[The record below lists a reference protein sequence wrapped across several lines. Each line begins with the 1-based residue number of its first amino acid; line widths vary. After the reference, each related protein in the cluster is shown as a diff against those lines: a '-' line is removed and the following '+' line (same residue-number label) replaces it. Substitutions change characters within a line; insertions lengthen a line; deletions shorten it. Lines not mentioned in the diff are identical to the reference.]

1 MDFNEKDNRREYLE
15 YETMNG
21 YMYEP
26 EARTERVK
34 KSSPIKKFFVSAV
47 AAVMLGSFASGSFYG
62 TKMLFFDK
70 KAPTAVETQNV
81 MTVANKEPVVKDVS
95 AMSKEALKSIVSI
108 TNVAVQQ
115 VPDFFSFFQGGGVE
129 REVKM
134 SGSGVILEKTKD
146 YLYMITNHHVI
157 DGAKDLSVTFSDDKT
172 YKAEVVKYDENNDIA
187 IIRVRIK
194 DMSES
199 TLAEVKPIKIG
210 DSNSLEIGESVVAIG
225 NALGYGQSVTTGVVS
240 AVNRNFAP
248 KESLD
253 TKTYIQT
260 DAAIN
265 PGNSG
270 GALLNIKGEL
280 VGINTAKIA
289 SSSIEGM
296 GYAIPMARV
305 LELIK
310 GANIE
315 EFQENALNL

>member
-26 EARTERVK
+26 EARTENPK

-81 MTVANKEPVVKDVS
+81 MTVANKAPVVSDVS

-194 DMSES
+194 DLSES
-199 TLAEVKPIKIG
+199 TLAEIKPIKIG

-270 GALLNIKGEL
+270 GALLNMKGEL

-310 GANIE
+310 GTNIE

>member
-81 MTVANKEPVVKDVS
+81 MTVANKEPVVSDVS

-194 DMSES
+194 DLSES
-199 TLAEVKPIKIG
+199 TLAEIKPIKIG

-270 GALLNIKGEL
+270 GALLNMKGEL

-310 GANIE
+310 GAKIE

>member
-81 MTVANKEPVVKDVS
+81 MTVANKEPVVSDVS

-115 VPDFFSFFQGGGVE
+115 VPDFFSFFQGGNME

-157 DGAKDLSVTFSDDKT
+157 DGARDLSVTFSDDKT
-172 YKAEVVKYDENNDIA
+172 YAAEVVKYDENNDIA

-194 DMSES
+194 NLSES
-199 TLAEVKPIKIG
+199 TLSEIKPIKIG

-270 GALLNIKGEL
+270 GALLNMKGEL

-310 GANIE
+310 GANID

>member
-26 EARTERVK
+26 EARTEKPK
-34 KSSPIKKFFVSAV
+34 KSSPIKKFIVSAV

-81 MTVANKEPVVKDVS
+81 MTVANKAPVVSDVS

-199 TLAEVKPIKIG
+199 TLVEVKPIKIG

-270 GALLNIKGEL
+270 GALLNMKGEL

>member
-81 MTVANKEPVVKDVS
+81 MTVANKEPVVRDVS

-115 VPDFFSFFQGGGVE
+115 VPDFFSFFQGGNME

-157 DGAKDLSVTFSDDKT
+157 DGARDLSVTFSDDKT
-172 YKAEVVKYDENNDIA
+172 YAAEVVKYDENNDIA

-194 DMSES
+194 DLSES
-199 TLAEVKPIKIG
+199 TLAEIKPIKIG

-248 KESLD
+248 KVSLD

-270 GALLNIKGEL
+270 GALLNMKGEL

-310 GANIE
+310 GANID

>member
-26 EARTERVK
+26 EERAEKPK

-81 MTVANKEPVVKDVS
+81 MTVANKEPVVSDVS

-115 VPDFFSFFQGGGVE
+115 VPDFFSFFQGGNME

-172 YKAEVVKYDENNDIA
+172 YAAEVVKYDENNDIA

-194 DMSES
+194 NLSES
-199 TLAEVKPIKIG
+199 TLSEIKPIKIG

-270 GALLNIKGEL
+270 GALLNMKGEL

-310 GANIE
+310 GANID

>member
-1 MDFNEKDNRREYLE
+1 MDFNEKDNRREFLE

-26 EARTERVK
+26 EERAKKPK

-81 MTVANKEPVVKDVS
+81 MTVANKEPVVRDVS
-95 AMSKEALKSIVSI
+95 VMSKEALKSIVSI

-115 VPDFFSFFQGGGVE
+115 VPDFFSFFQGGNME

-157 DGAKDLSVTFSDDKT
+157 DGARDLSVTFSDDKT
-172 YKAEVVKYDENNDIA
+172 YAAEVVKYDENNDIA

-194 DMSES
+194 DLSES
-199 TLAEVKPIKIG
+199 TLSEIKPIKIG

-253 TKTYIQT
+253 KKTYIQT

-270 GALLNIKGEL
+270 GALLNMKGEL

-310 GANIE
+310 GAKIE

>member
-1 MDFNEKDNRREYLE
+1 NM
-15 YETMNG
+15 
-21 YMYEP
+21 
-26 EARTERVK
+26 
-34 KSSPIKKFFVSAV
+34 
-47 AAVMLGSFASGSFYG
+47 
-62 TKMLFFDK
+62 
-70 KAPTAVETQNV
+70 
-81 MTVANKEPVVKDVS
+81 
-95 AMSKEALKSIVSI
+95 
-108 TNVAVQQ
+108 
-115 VPDFFSFFQGGGVE
+115 E

-157 DGAKDLSVTFSDDKT
+157 DGARDLSVTFSDDKT
-172 YKAEVVKYDENNDIA
+172 YAAEVVKYDENNDIA

-194 DMSES
+194 NLSES
-199 TLAEVKPIKIG
+199 TLAEIKPIKIG

-270 GALLNIKGEL
+270 GALLNMKGEL

-310 GANIE
+310 GANID

>member
-26 EARTERVK
+26 EERAEKPK

-70 KAPTAVETQNV
+70 KAPTVVETQNV
-81 MTVANKEPVVKDVS
+81 MTVANKEPVVSDVS

-115 VPDFFSFFQGGGVE
+115 VPDFFSFFQGGNME

-157 DGAKDLSVTFSDDKT
+157 DGARDLSVTFSDDKT
-172 YKAEVVKYDENNDIA
+172 YAAEVMKYDENNDIA

-194 DMSES
+194 NLSES
-199 TLAEVKPIKIG
+199 TLSEIKPIKIG

-270 GALLNIKGEL
+270 GALLNMKGEL

-310 GANIE
+310 VANIE

>member
-1 MDFNEKDNRREYLE
+1 MDFIEKDNRREYLE

-81 MTVANKEPVVKDVS
+81 MTVANKELVVGDVS

-172 YKAEVVKYDENNDIA
+172 YGAEVVKYDENNDIA

-199 TLAEVKPIKIG
+199 TLAEIKPIKIG

-270 GALLNIKGEL
+270 GALLNMKGEL

-310 GANIE
+310 GANID

>member
-81 MTVANKEPVVKDVS
+81 MTVANKEPVVRDVS

-115 VPDFFSFFQGGGVE
+115 VPDFFSFFQGGNME

-157 DGAKDLSVTFSDDKT
+157 DGARDLSVTFSDDKT
-172 YKAEVVKYDENNDIA
+172 YAAEVVKYDENNDIA

-194 DMSES
+194 DLSES
-199 TLAEVKPIKIG
+199 TLSEIKPIKIG

-253 TKTYIQT
+253 AKTYIQT

-270 GALLNIKGEL
+270 GALLNMKGEL

-310 GANIE
+310 GAKIE

>member
-1 MDFNEKDNRREYLE
+1 MDFNEKDNRREFLE

-26 EARTERVK
+26 EGRTEKLK

-81 MTVANKEPVVKDVS
+81 MTVANKEPVVRDVS

-157 DGAKDLSVTFSDDKT
+157 DGARDLSVTFSDDKT
-172 YKAEVVKYDENNDIA
+172 YAAEVVKYDENNDIA

-194 DMSES
+194 DLSES
-199 TLAEVKPIKIG
+199 TLAEIKPIKIG
-210 DSNSLEIGESVVAIG
+210 DSNSLEIGENVVAIG

-270 GALLNIKGEL
+270 GALLNMKGEL

-310 GANIE
+310 GANID

>member
-1 MDFNEKDNRREYLE
+1 MDFNEKDNRREFLE

-26 EARTERVK
+26 EERAEKPK

-81 MTVANKEPVVKDVS
+81 MTVANKEPVVRDVS

-115 VPDFFSFFQGGGVE
+115 VPDFFSFFQGGNME

-157 DGAKDLSVTFSDDKT
+157 DGARDLSVTFSDDKT
-172 YKAEVVKYDENNDIA
+172 YAAEVVKYDENNDIA

-194 DMSES
+194 DLSES
-199 TLAEVKPIKIG
+199 TLAEIKPIKIG

-270 GALLNIKGEL
+270 GALLNMKGEL

>member
-1 MDFNEKDNRREYLE
+1 MDFNEKDNRREFLE

-26 EARTERVK
+26 EERAEKPK

-81 MTVANKEPVVKDVS
+81 MTVANKEPVVRDVS

-157 DGAKDLSVTFSDDKT
+157 DGARDLSVTFSDDKT
-172 YKAEVVKYDENNDIA
+172 YAAEVVKYDENNDIA

-194 DMSES
+194 DLSES
-199 TLAEVKPIKIG
+199 TLAEIKPIKIG

-240 AVNRNFAP
+240 AVNRNFSP

-270 GALLNIKGEL
+270 GALLNMKGEL

>member
-81 MTVANKEPVVKDVS
+81 MTVANKEPVVSDVS

-129 REVKM
+129 RQVKM

-270 GALLNIKGEL
+270 GALLNMKGEL

>member
-1 MDFNEKDNRREYLE
+1 MDFIEKDNRREYLE

-81 MTVANKEPVVKDVS
+81 MTVANKELVVGDVS

-172 YKAEVVKYDENNDIA
+172 YGAEVVKYDENNDIA

-199 TLAEVKPIKIG
+199 TLAEIKPIKIG

-270 GALLNIKGEL
+270 GALLNMKGEL

>member
-1 MDFNEKDNRREYLE
+1 MDFNEKDNRREFLE

-26 EARTERVK
+26 EERAEKPK

-70 KAPTAVETQNV
+70 KAPTVVETQNV
-81 MTVANKEPVVKDVS
+81 MTVANKEPVVSDVS

-115 VPDFFSFFQGGGVE
+115 VPDFFSFFQGGNME

-194 DMSES
+194 NLSES
-199 TLAEVKPIKIG
+199 TLSEIKPIKIG

-270 GALLNIKGEL
+270 GALLNMKGEL

>member
-1 MDFNEKDNRREYLE
+1 MDFNEKDNRREFLE

-21 YMYEP
+21 YMSEP
-26 EARTERVK
+26 EERAEKPK

-81 MTVANKEPVVKDVS
+81 MTVANKEPVVSDVS

-115 VPDFFSFFQGGGVE
+115 VPDFFSFFQGGNME

-157 DGAKDLSVTFSDDKT
+157 DGARDLSVTFSDDKT
-172 YKAEVVKYDENNDIA
+172 YAAEVVKYDENNDIA

-194 DMSES
+194 DLSES
-199 TLAEVKPIKIG
+199 TLSEIKPIKIG

-270 GALLNIKGEL
+270 GALLNMKGEL

-310 GANIE
+310 GANID

>member
-26 EARTERVK
+26 EARTEKPK
-34 KSSPIKKFFVSAV
+34 KSSPIKNFFVSAV

-81 MTVANKEPVVKDVS
+81 MTVANKEPVVSDVS

-194 DMSES
+194 DLSES

-270 GALLNIKGEL
+270 GALLNMKGEL

>member
-26 EARTERVK
+26 EERAEKPK

-81 MTVANKEPVVKDVS
+81 MTVANKEPVVSDVS

-115 VPDFFSFFQGGGVE
+115 VPDFFSFFQGGNME

-157 DGAKDLSVTFSDDKT
+157 DGARDLSVTFSDDKT

-199 TLAEVKPIKIG
+199 TLVEVKPIKIG

-270 GALLNIKGEL
+270 GALLNMKGEL

>member
-1 MDFNEKDNRREYLE
+1 MDFNEKDNRREFLE

-26 EARTERVK
+26 EERAKKPK

-81 MTVANKEPVVKDVS
+81 MTVANKEPVVRDVS
-95 AMSKEALKSIVSI
+95 VMSKEALKSIVSI

-115 VPDFFSFFQGGGVE
+115 VPDFFSFFQGGNME

-172 YKAEVVKYDENNDIA
+172 YAAEVVKYDENNDIA

-194 DMSES
+194 DLSES
-199 TLAEVKPIKIG
+199 TLSEIKPIKIG

-270 GALLNIKGEL
+270 GALLNMKGEL

-310 GANIE
+310 GAKIE

>member
-1 MDFNEKDNRREYLE
+1 MDFNEKDNRREFLE

-26 EARTERVK
+26 EERAEKPK

-81 MTVANKEPVVKDVS
+81 MTVANKEPVVRDVS

-115 VPDFFSFFQGGGVE
+115 VPDFFSFFQGGNME

-157 DGAKDLSVTFSDDKT
+157 DGARDLSVTFSDDKT
-172 YKAEVVKYDENNDIA
+172 YAAEVVKYDENNDIA

-194 DMSES
+194 DLSES
-199 TLAEVKPIKIG
+199 TLAEIKPIKIG

-248 KESLD
+248 KESLG

-270 GALLNIKGEL
+270 GALLNMKGEL

-310 GANIE
+310 GAKIK

>member
-81 MTVANKEPVVKDVS
+81 MTVANKEPVVRGVS

-194 DMSES
+194 DLDES
-199 TLAEVKPIKIG
+199 TLSEIKPIKIG

-270 GALLNIKGEL
+270 GALLNMKGEL

-310 GANIE
+310 GAKIE

>member
-1 MDFNEKDNRREYLE
+1 MDFNEKDNRREFLE

-26 EARTERVK
+26 EERAEKPK
-34 KSSPIKKFFVSAV
+34 KPSPIKKFFVSAV

-81 MTVANKEPVVKDVS
+81 MTVANKEPVVSDVS

-115 VPDFFSFFQGGGVE
+115 VPDFFSFFQGGNME

-157 DGAKDLSVTFSDDKT
+157 DGARDLSVTFSDDKT
-172 YKAEVVKYDENNDIA
+172 YAAEVVKYDENNDIA

-194 DMSES
+194 DLSES
-199 TLAEVKPIKIG
+199 TLAEIKPIKIG

-270 GALLNIKGEL
+270 GALLNMKGEL

>member
-1 MDFNEKDNRREYLE
+1 MDFNEKDNRREFLE

-26 EARTERVK
+26 EERAEKSK

-81 MTVANKEPVVKDVS
+81 MTVANKEPVVNDVS

-172 YKAEVVKYDENNDIA
+172 YRAEVVKYDENNDIA

-194 DMSES
+194 DLSES
-199 TLAEVKPIKIG
+199 TLAEIKPIKIG

-270 GALLNIKGEL
+270 GALLNMKGEL

-310 GANIE
+310 GANID

>member
-1 MDFNEKDNRREYLE
+1 MDFNEKDNRREFLE

-26 EARTERVK
+26 EERAEKPK

-81 MTVANKEPVVKDVS
+81 MTVANKEPVVSDVS

-115 VPDFFSFFQGGGVE
+115 VPDFFSFFQGGNME

-157 DGAKDLSVTFSDDKT
+157 DGARDLSVTFSDDKT
-172 YKAEVVKYDENNDIA
+172 YAAEVVKYDENNDIA

-194 DMSES
+194 DLSES
-199 TLAEVKPIKIG
+199 TLAEIKPIKIG

-270 GALLNIKGEL
+270 GALLNMKGEL

-310 GANIE
+310 GANID

>member
-1 MDFNEKDNRREYLE
+1 MDFNEKDNRREFLE

-26 EARTERVK
+26 EERAEKPK

-81 MTVANKEPVVKDVS
+81 MTVANKEPVVSDVS

-115 VPDFFSFFQGGGVE
+115 VPDFLSFFQGGNME

-157 DGAKDLSVTFSDDKT
+157 DGARDLSVTFSDDKT
-172 YKAEVVKYDENNDIA
+172 YAAEVVKYDENNDIA

-194 DMSES
+194 DLSES
-199 TLAEVKPIKIG
+199 TLSEIKPIKIG

-270 GALLNIKGEL
+270 GALLNMKGEL

-310 GANIE
+310 GANID

>member
-70 KAPTAVETQNV
+70 KASTAMETQNV
-81 MTVANKEPVVKDVS
+81 MTVANKEPVVRDVS

-115 VPDFFSFFQGGGVE
+115 VPDFFSFFQGGNME

-157 DGAKDLSVTFSDDKT
+157 DGARDLSVTFSDDKT
-172 YKAEVVKYDENNDIA
+172 YAAEVVKYDENNDIA

-194 DMSES
+194 NLSES
-199 TLAEVKPIKIG
+199 TLSEIKPIKIG

-270 GALLNIKGEL
+270 GALLNMKGEL

>member
-26 EARTERVK
+26 EARTEKLK

-81 MTVANKEPVVKDVS
+81 MTVANKAPVVSDVS

-194 DMSES
+194 DLSES
-199 TLAEVKPIKIG
+199 TLSEIKPIKIG

-270 GALLNIKGEL
+270 GALLNMKGEL

>member
-81 MTVANKEPVVKDVS
+81 MTVANKEPVVRDVS

-115 VPDFFSFFQGGGVE
+115 VPDFFSFFQGGNME

-157 DGAKDLSVTFSDDKT
+157 DGARDLSVTFSDDKT
-172 YKAEVVKYDENNDIA
+172 YAAEVVKYDENNDIA

-194 DMSES
+194 DLSES
-199 TLAEVKPIKIG
+199 TLAEIKPIKIG

-270 GALLNIKGEL
+270 GALLNMKGEL

>member
-1 MDFNEKDNRREYLE
+1 MDFNEKDNRREFLE

-21 YMYEP
+21 YMYES
-26 EARTERVK
+26 EERAEKPK

-81 MTVANKEPVVKDVS
+81 MNVANKEPVVRDVS

-115 VPDFFSFFQGGGVE
+115 VPDFFSFFQGGNME

-157 DGAKDLSVTFSDDKT
+157 DGARDLSVTFSDDKT
-172 YKAEVVKYDENNDIA
+172 YAAEVVKYDENNDIA

-194 DMSES
+194 DLSES
-199 TLAEVKPIKIG
+199 TLSEIKPIKIG

-270 GALLNIKGEL
+270 GALLNMKGEL

-310 GANIE
+310 GANID

>member
-1 MDFNEKDNRREYLE
+1 MDFNEKDNRREFLE

-26 EARTERVK
+26 EERAEKPK

-81 MTVANKEPVVKDVS
+81 MTVANKEPVVRDVS

-115 VPDFFSFFQGGGVE
+115 VPDFFSFFQGGNME

-157 DGAKDLSVTFSDDKT
+157 DGARDLSVTFSDDKT
-172 YKAEVVKYDENNDIA
+172 YAAEVVKYDENNDIA

-194 DMSES
+194 DLSES
-199 TLAEVKPIKIG
+199 TLSEIKPIKIG

-270 GALLNIKGEL
+270 GALLNMKGEL

-310 GANIE
+310 GANID

>member
-26 EARTERVK
+26 EERAEKSK

-62 TKMLFFDK
+62 TKMLFSDK

-81 MTVANKEPVVKDVS
+81 MTVANKEPVVNDVS

-172 YKAEVVKYDENNDIA
+172 YRAEVVKYDENNDIA

-194 DMSES
+194 DLSES
-199 TLAEVKPIKIG
+199 TLSEIKPIKIG

-270 GALLNIKGEL
+270 GALLNMKGEL

-310 GANIE
+310 GANID

>member
-1 MDFNEKDNRREYLE
+1 MDFNEKDNRREFLE

-26 EARTERVK
+26 EERAEKPK

-81 MTVANKEPVVKDVS
+81 MTVANKAPVVRDVS

-115 VPDFFSFFQGGGVE
+115 VPDFFSFFQGGNME

-157 DGAKDLSVTFSDDKT
+157 DGARDLSVTFSDEKT
-172 YKAEVVKYDENNDIA
+172 YAAEVVKYDENNDIA

-194 DMSES
+194 DLSES
-199 TLAEVKPIKIG
+199 TLSEIKPIKIG

-270 GALLNIKGEL
+270 GALLNMKGEL

-310 GANIE
+310 GANID

>member
-26 EARTERVK
+26 EERAEKSK
-34 KSSPIKKFFVSAV
+34 KYSPIKKFFVSAV

-81 MTVANKEPVVKDVS
+81 MTVANKELVVGDVS

-172 YKAEVVKYDENNDIA
+172 YGAEVVKYDENNDIA

-199 TLAEVKPIKIG
+199 TLAEIKPIKIG

-240 AVNRNFAP
+240 AVNRNFVP

-270 GALLNIKGEL
+270 GALLNMKGEL

>member
-26 EARTERVK
+26 EARTEKPK
-34 KSSPIKKFFVSAV
+34 KSSPFKKFFVSAV

-81 MTVANKEPVVKDVS
+81 MTVANKEPVVSDVS

-129 REVKM
+129 RQVKM

-199 TLAEVKPIKIG
+199 TLAEIKPIKIG

-270 GALLNIKGEL
+270 GALLNMKGEL

>member
-26 EARTERVK
+26 EARMEKPK

-62 TKMLFFDK
+62 TKMLFFEK

-81 MTVANKEPVVKDVS
+81 MTVANKAPVVNDVS

-134 SGSGVILEKTKD
+134 SGSGVILENTKD

-194 DMSES
+194 DLSES
-199 TLAEVKPIKIG
+199 TLSEIKPIKIG

-270 GALLNIKGEL
+270 GALLNMKGEL

>member
-1 MDFNEKDNRREYLE
+1 M
-15 YETMNG
+15 
-21 YMYEP
+21 
-26 EARTERVK
+26 
-34 KSSPIKKFFVSAV
+34 
-47 AAVMLGSFASGSFYG
+47 
-62 TKMLFFDK
+62 
-70 KAPTAVETQNV
+70 
-81 MTVANKEPVVKDVS
+81 
-95 AMSKEALKSIVSI
+95 
-108 TNVAVQQ
+108 
-115 VPDFFSFFQGGGVE
+115 
-129 REVKM
+129 
-134 SGSGVILEKTKD
+134 
-146 YLYMITNHHVI
+146 
-157 DGAKDLSVTFSDDKT
+157 SVTFSDDKT

-199 TLAEVKPIKIG
+199 TLSEIKPIKIG

-270 GALLNIKGEL
+270 GALLNMKGEL

>member
-1 MDFNEKDNRREYLE
+1 MDFNEKDNRREFLE

-26 EARTERVK
+26 EERAEKPK

-70 KAPTAVETQNV
+70 KASTAMETQNV
-81 MTVANKEPVVKDVS
+81 MTVANKEPVVRDVS

-115 VPDFFSFFQGGGVE
+115 VPDFFSFFQGGNME

-157 DGAKDLSVTFSDDKT
+157 DGARDLSVTFSDDKT
-172 YKAEVVKYDENNDIA
+172 YAAEVVKYDENNDIA

-194 DMSES
+194 NLSES
-199 TLAEVKPIKIG
+199 TLSEIKPIKIG

-270 GALLNIKGEL
+270 GALLNMKGEL

-289 SSSIEGM
+289 SSNIEGM

-310 GANIE
+310 GANID

>member
-26 EARTERVK
+26 EARKEKTK

-81 MTVANKEPVVKDVS
+81 MTVANKEPVVSDVS

-199 TLAEVKPIKIG
+199 TLAEIKPIKIG

-253 TKTYIQT
+253 KKTYIQT

-270 GALLNIKGEL
+270 GALLNMKGEL

-310 GANIE
+310 GTNIE